1 MTTTTVNESAAALAA
16 LRENPPAFITV
27 PQAAT
32 ILQRTPARVYQMIAD
47 GTLPVRRIG
56 RAVRLSTVA
65 FLAFIDG
72 EG

>member
-1 MTTTTVNESAAALAA
+1 MTTTTLSDSAAALAT
-16 LRENPPAFITV
+16 LRENSPAFIAV
-27 PQAAT
+27 PLAAT
-32 ILQRTPARVYQMIAD
+32 ILERTPARVYQMIAD
-47 GTLPVRRIG
+47 GTLPVRRFG